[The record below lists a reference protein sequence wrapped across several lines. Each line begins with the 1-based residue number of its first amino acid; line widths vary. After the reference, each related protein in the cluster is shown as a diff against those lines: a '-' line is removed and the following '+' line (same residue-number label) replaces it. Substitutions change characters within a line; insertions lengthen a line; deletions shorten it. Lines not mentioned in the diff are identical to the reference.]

1 MITYPF
7 IITIA
12 GGTSS
17 GKTSVSRAII
27 ETLGEDKITYISY
40 DNYYF
45 DLSHLSKSEIES
57 VNFDHPISLDTYQ
70 LCKDLKQMINKQS
83 ISIPQYD
90 FKTHTRQTDCLK
102 VEPRNIILVEG
113 ILALHH
119 PEIRNLS
126 NLKIFVDTPADE
138 RLIRRI
144 QRDITNRGRSLD
156 EVIYQYKQTVKPM
169 HEQFIEPTR
178 VYADI
183 IIPNGYN
190 KTVVD
195 LLVNSMLSTTRTEK

>member
-1 MITYPF
+1 MSKFPF

-17 GKTSVSRAII
+17 GKTSVSKAII
-27 ETLGEDKITYISY
+27 KNLGKDKITYISY

-45 DLSHLSKSEIES
+45 DLSHLTQSERAN
-57 VNFDHPISLDTYQ
+57 VNFDHPNSLDSQQ
-70 LCKDLKQMINKQS
+70 LCQDLKQMINKQS

-90 FKTHTRQTDCLK
+90 FNTHTRRTDCLK
-102 VEPRNIILVEG
+102 VEPKNIILVEG

-119 PEIRNLS
+119 PDIRKLS

-144 QRDITNRGRSLD
+144 QRDISNRGRKLD
-156 EVIYQYKQTVKPM
+156 DVIHQYQQTVKPM

-195 LLVNSMLSTTRTEK
+195 LLVNSMLSNTGSEK